1 MSAQDIFETISSQY
15 FQLTNSEKK
24 VADYVLAHRMDA
36 QYMSISELAEEC
48 AVADATISRF
58 CRRLGLGGYNTFK
71 LELAKASMA
80 AHSARR
86 AGMEEGGRDGF
97 EAMCRE
103 RMQESTAA
111 LEQTVKRLDPE
122 ALKRAAD
129 LLLQAGRVLCMG
141 QGSSMVLAEEAWTL
155 LSSISPK
162 FALVPDSHQQMAAL
176 ALMEEGDAAL
186 YFSYS
191 GSTPGDPGRPGGGP
205 RPEGKGDPDHP
216 LSQVTR
222 GPEGGC
228 GPPVRLQRGAPP
240 GRVGPRPVAQLFVLD
255 PAVHRAVP
263 AGSGAGGGVP
273 GAHRRSHCTK
283 ACIETS
289 PLPTAKPPEGGMD
302 VKKPSCMRS
311 FSKGAEL
318 LGLQH
323 RRSPKEA
330 VFPTASRGPGIEM
343 PDLRFFRP
351 RSSTKHDNIT
361 NWS

>member
-191 GSTPGDPGRPGGGP
+191 GSTREIQDALEVAHARKGKVILITRFPKSPGG
-205 RPEGKGDPDHP
+205 
-216 LSQVTR
+216 
-222 GPEGGC
+222 
-228 GPPVRLQRGAPP
+228 
-240 GRVGPRPVAQLFVLD
+240 
-255 PAVHRAVP
+255 
-263 AGSGAGGGVP
+263 
-273 GAHRRSHCTK
+273 
-283 ACIETS
+283 
-289 PLPTAKPPEGGMD
+289 
-302 VKKPSCMRS
+302 
-311 FSKGAEL
+311 
-318 LGLQH
+318 
-323 RRSPKEA
+323 
-330 VFPTASRGPGIEM
+330 
-343 PDLRFFRP
+343 
-351 RSSTKHDNIT
+351 
-361 NWS
+361 

>member
-86 AGMEEGGRDGF
+86 AGNEEGGRDGF

-129 LLLQAGRVLCMG
+129 LLFQAGRVLCLG

-155 LSSISPK
+155 FSTISSK
-162 FALVPDSHQQMAAL
+162 FTFIADSHFQL
-176 ALMEEGDAAL
+176 NSVALMSKEDVVL
-186 YFSYS
+186 FFSYS
-191 GSTPGDPGRPGGGP
+191 GSTRELQDVLAVSRPMGVKVILVSRFPKSPGGQLADLVLQCGSNEGP
-205 RPEGKGDPDHP
+205 
-216 LSQVTR
+216 LQVGSATAR
-222 GPEGGC
+222 M
-228 GPPVRLQRGAPP
+228 
-240 GRVGPRPVAQLFVLD
+240 AQLFVLD
-255 PAVHRAVP
+255 LLFTEV
-263 AGSGAGGGVP
+263 
-273 GAHRRSHCTK
+273 C
-283 ACIETS
+283 EMD
-289 PLPTAKPPEGGMD
+289 PEGIIESQER
-302 VKKPSCMRS
+302 V
-311 FSKGAEL
+311 AE
-318 LGLQH
+318 
-323 RRSPKEA
+323 A
-330 VFPTASRGPGIEM
+330 AS
-343 PDLRFFRP
+343 L
-351 RSSTKHDNIT
+351 KHL
-361 NWS
+361 

>member
-129 LLLQAGRVLCMG
+129 LLFQAGRVLCMG

-162 FALVPDSHQQMAAL
+162 FVLVPDSHQQMAAL

-191 GSTPGDPGRPGGGP
+191 GSTREIQDALEVAHARKGKVILITRFPKSPGGLKADVVLQCGSNEGPSRPGRF
-205 RPEGKGDPDHP
+205 
-216 LSQVTR
+216 
-222 GPEGGC
+222 
-228 GPPVRLQRGAPP
+228 PP
-240 GRVGPRPVAQLFVLD
+240 GWLSCLYWTCCTPSCSSGLRSRRWSAGSASPKPLHEGMYRNIPPSDGEAAGRGDGCQKTILHAFVLE
-255 PAVHRAVP
+255 R
-263 AGSGAGGGVP
+263 
-273 GAHRRSHCTK
+273 
-283 ACIETS
+283 
-289 PLPTAKPPEGGMD
+289 
-302 VKKPSCMRS
+302 
-311 FSKGAEL
+311 AEL

-343 PDLRFFRP
+343 PDLRFFRS